1 MEYHLISKQF
11 TMDILGGRGERGIG
25 RGGGGRGKGGGKGG
39 AGGGQIK

>member
-25 RGGGGRGKGGGKGG
+25 GGGRGEERGERGREES
-39 AGGGQIK
+39 QIK